1 MTFTRGD
8 VDHLAGIVLA
18 AGHAAMEFYGDATEV
33 SLKADE
39 SPLTQ
44 ADLASHRSLV
54 ASLAE
59 WQPDIPVVSEESEGV
74 SQLERLPDLCWLI
87 DPLDGTKEFISRN
100 GEFTVNVALIEKGRP
115 ILGCFYAPA
124 IETIYSAA
132 AGVGT
137 FRLGPVRCSNLG
149 PPTSVG
155 ERTTPAATRI
165 AVSRSHLDA
174 RSEAAIES
182 IRSWL
187 GEVELI
193 PMGSSLKMGLVAD
206 GQADLYLRP
215 APTSKWD
222 TGAGDA
228 VATFAGGL
236 VIDLSTG
243 EELRYDGPGIL
254 NPPFA
259 VLSAGFAPF
268 ARKLAERIAR

>member
-1 MTFTRGD
+1 
-8 VDHLAGIVLA
+8 
-18 AGHAAMEFYGDATEV
+18 MEFYGDATEV
-33 SLKADE
+33 TLKADQ

-44 ADLASHRSLV
+44 ADLASHRWLV
-54 ASLAE
+54 EGLTD
-59 WQPDIPVVSEESEGV
+59 WQPEVPIVSEESEGV
-74 SQLERLPDLCWLI
+74 ADLARLPDLCWLI

-100 GEFTVNVALIEKGRP
+100 GEFTVNVALIENGRP
-115 ILGCFYAPA
+115 ILGSFYAPA
-124 IETIYSAA
+124 IETTYAA
-132 AGVGT
+132 ALGVGT
-137 FRLGPVRCSNLG
+137 YRLGPVRCSEWF
-149 PPTSVG
+149 PTLPGSDPCGSSPLNPRHSAV
-155 ERTTPAATRI
+155 RV

-174 RSEAAIES
+174 RTQGVIDA

-236 VIDLSTG
+236 VMDLTTG

-259 VLSAGFAPF
+259 VLSAGFARF
-268 ARKLAERIAR
+268 ASDIARLAAV